1 MGGPGKHTVKTL
13 SGRVKEHKEAWTNI
27 VYLWDF
33 KKKCKINIYAHI
45 QYQEAQG
52 ISKAVSTV

>member
-1 MGGPGKHTVKTL
+1 MGRPGKHTVKTL
-13 SGRVKEHKEAWTNI
+13 SGRENEHKEAWTNI

-33 KKKCKINIYAHI
+33 TKKCRINTYTHI

-52 ISKAVSTV
+52 ISEAVSTV